1 MADDQKSSN
10 KFGLGL
16 ALGAVLGGIAA
27 LFLTPTTGEENR
39 KLVAKKAKELE
50 KLLADEHLDRK
61 VREIFGEVTDEATEL
76 YLNAKKEV
84 IKRLAELKET
94 IESIDKDKYEAV
106 VKDTIDILK
115 KEAKR
120 EGKEMD
126 RLKAELMGEWKKL
139 EPAKKKK

>member
-1 MADDQKSSN
+1 MADDQKSS

-39 KLVAKKAKELE
+39 KLVAKKIKELE

-61 VREIFGEVTDEATEL
+61 VKEIFGEVTEEATEL
-76 YLNAKKEV
+76 YLKAKKEV
-84 IKRLAELKET
+84 IRRLAELKET
-94 IESIDKDKYEAV
+94 VESIDREKYEGV
-106 VKDTIDILK
+106 VRETVDILK

-126 RLKAELMGEWKKL
+126 KLKTELMNEWKKL